1 MNIEKYI
8 ELLRFYLTEKIDEVN
23 QSVQKGLSDEISNVI
38 SSIIS
43 SILAIFISTQFI
55 EENGLGWAVLKVAI
69 LIVVYFSAY
78 FSMKWLIKKH
88 KAQLELKKAN
98 NKEISSVQVKKLIS
112 DFDHIACD
120 SILLS
125 WDFLKKI
132 NSKRMGDSEKKFCL
146 IESIY
151 YYKKAICVISLI
163 MTYKDRCINS
173 INVSNAI
180 TPYRIKNASES
191 LNDISQKIVQA
202 YSSLGIDEGDGIVQ
216 DYQSTISDLRDITKF
231 IDDLV

>member
-55 EENGLGWAVLKVAI
+55 EENGFWWAVLRVAI
-69 LIVVYFSAY
+69 LIGFYFISY
-78 FSMKWLIKKH
+78 FFINRLIKIY
-88 KAQLELKKAN
+88 KAQKELKKAN
-98 NKEISSVQVKKLIS
+98 DKEISKVQAKKLIS

-125 WDFLKKI
+125 WDFLKKM
-132 NSKRMGDSEKKFCL
+132 NSKGMGDSEKKFCL

-151 YYKKAICVISLI
+151 Y
-163 MTYKDRCINS
+163 
-173 INVSNAI
+173 
-180 TPYRIKNASES
+180 
-191 LNDISQKIVQA
+191 
-202 YSSLGIDEGDGIVQ
+202 
-216 DYQSTISDLRDITKF
+216 
-231 IDDLV
+231 

>member
-23 QSVQKGLSDEISNVI
+23 QSVQKSISDEISNVI

-43 SILAIFISTQFI
+43 SILAVFISTQFI
-55 EENGLGWAVLKVAI
+55 KENGLGWAILKVAI
-69 LIVVYFSAY
+69 LIIVYFFAR
-78 FSMKWLIKKH
+78 FLIKWLIKKQ
-88 KAQLELKKAN
+88 KAEVELKNAN
-98 NKEISSVQVKKLIS
+98 NKEISNDQAKKLIS

-132 NSKRMGDSEKKFCL
+132 NSKRLGDSENRFCL

-151 YYKKAICVISLI
+151 YYKKAISVILLI
-163 MTYKDRCINS
+163 KTYKDRCINS

-191 LNDISQKIVQA
+191 LNDISQKIAQA
-202 YSSLGIDEGDGIVQ
+202 YKSLGINEGDGIVK
-216 DYQSTISDLRDITKF
+216 DYQNTSNDLQDITNF
-231 IDDLV
+231 ANNLV

>member
-55 EENGLGWAVLKVAI
+55 EENGFWWAVLKVAI
-69 LIVVYFSAY
+69 LIGFYFISY
-78 FSMKWLIKKH
+78 FFINRLIKIY
-88 KAQLELKKAN
+88 KAQKELKKAN
-98 NKEISSVQVKKLIS
+98 DKEISKVQAKKLIS

-125 WDFLKKI
+125 WDFLKKM
-132 NSKRMGDSEKKFCL
+132 NSKGMGDSEKKFCL

-151 YYKKAICVISLI
+151 YFKKAIGVISLI
-163 MTYKDRCINS
+163 ITYKGICVNS

-202 YSSLGIDEGDGIVQ
+202 FSSLSINGDDGIVQ
-216 DYQSTISDLRDITKF
+216 DYKSSIIDLETITVF
-231 IDDLV
+231 ANELV

>member
-23 QSVQKGLSDEISNVI
+23 QSVQKGISDEISNVI

-55 EENGLGWAVLKVAI
+55 EENGLVWTVLKVAI
-69 LIVVYFSAY
+69 LIVVYFFAY
-78 FSMKWLIKKH
+78 SLIKWVNKNH
-88 KAQLELKKAN
+88 KAQVELKKAN
-98 NKEISSVQVKKLIS
+98 NKDISNVQVKKLIS

-132 NSKRMGDSEKKFCL
+132 NSKRMGDSEKRFCL

-151 YYKKAICVISLI
+151 YYKKAIYVISLI
-163 MTYKDRCINS
+163 NIYKDKCINS

-191 LNDISQKIVQA
+191 LNDISQKIEQS
-202 YSSLGIDEGDGIVQ
+202 YSSLGINGDDGIVQ
-216 DYQSTISDLRDITKF
+216 DYKSTLSDLRDITDF
-231 IDDLV
+231 ANDLV

>member
-55 EENGLGWAVLKVAI
+55 EENGFWWAVLRVAI
-69 LIVVYFSAY
+69 LIGFYFISY
-78 FSMKWLIKKH
+78 FFINRLIKIY
-88 KAQLELKKAN
+88 KAQKELKKAN
-98 NKEISSVQVKKLIS
+98 DKEISKVQAKKLIS

-125 WDFLKKI
+125 WDFLKKM
-132 NSKRMGDSEKKFCL
+132 NSKGMGDSEKKFCL

-151 YYKKAICVISLI
+151 YFKKAIGVISLI
-163 MTYKDRCINS
+163 ITYKGICVNS

-202 YSSLGIDEGDGIVQ
+202 FSSLSINGDDGIVQ
-216 DYQSTISDLRDITKF
+216 DYKSSIIDLETITVF
-231 IDDLV
+231 ANELV